1 MTFWNRLQQ
10 LSGAIDGL
18 NRRLGR
24 LMIWPILGAVIVSA
38 GNAMSRKFFGVSSNA
53 FLEIQWYLFG
63 TAFLGAAGY
72 VLLVDEHVRID
83 AVAQRLPPRIKA
95 WIDIVLLLVF
105 VLPMTVMFGAMGYDV
120 FWAAWLNGEVS
131 SNAGGLV
138 RWPAY
143 LAIPLG
149 MASLGLQAISEI
161 IRRASWL
168 SGVSATPNLT
178 ESMLPAFLPEPS
190 RGQR

>member
-1 MTFWNRLQQ
+1 MEFWRSLQQ
-10 LSGAIDGL
+10 LSGLIDGF

-24 LMIWPILGAVIVSA
+24 LMIWPILGAVLVSA
-38 GNAMSRKFFGVSSNA
+38 GNAMSRKFLGVSSNA
-53 FLEIQWYLFG
+53 FLELQWYLFG
-63 TAFLGAAGY
+63 IAFLGAAGY
-72 VLLVDEHVRID
+72 VLMVDEHVRID
-83 AVAQRLPPRIKA
+83 AVAQRIPAGIKA

-105 VLPMTVMFGAMGYDV
+105 VLPMTLMFGVMGYDV
-120 FWAAWLNGEVS
+120 FHAAWLNGEVS

-161 IRRASWL
+161 IRRAAWL
-168 SGVSATPNLT
+168 SGASAAPNLT
-178 ESMLPAFLPEPS
+178 ESALPKFLPEPKEV
-190 RGQR
+190 QP